1 MDQNTIIG
9 VPAGP
14 TRAGRRVR
22 AGSVVGT
29 HAVVDSM
36 PAIVLAILAVLEARL
51 EMTPG
56 QTALI
61 VAVGAAC
68 SGLVQPVAAWFADR
82 FAPRLVAV
90 GGIVLA
96 AGAFGSV
103 GQVTSFEQLLVLQ
116 IVASLGV
123 GAFHPPAAAAVGKLS
138 GGKRALGVAFFFVGG
153 MLGAVVGYRLGPI
166 AVSRVGLENIHW
178 LYAPVAL
185 VAMIAA
191 LALRGVSHH
200 DGDGTKETRT
210 PAPENAGERWR
221 AVWLLYAG
229 NVLRFTCDASLI
241 YLLLRWSQSFTM
253 ERSGTA
259 ALDAAMA
266 AQAGDLNGWMLA
278 ARQLGMAV
286 GGLALGVMVRR
297 GLEKGVLISVPLAG
311 ACAMA
316 AMAFSPELIE
326 MLDDPRLLLPLA
338 VTLVF
343 ATGFGYAGPV
353 PVTVAVAQRLLPHRT
368 SMASGLM
375 LGGSWGFAFVGPL
388 LCEGVIRVAGL
399 QSAMLVVAGLLAAS
413 AGVSALVSGRLLMET
428 AR

>member
-1 MDQNTIIG
+1 MRDHATIG
-9 VPAGP
+9 VPSGP
-14 TRAGRRVR
+14 SRAEKKVR
-22 AGSVVGT
+22 TGAVVFT

-36 PAIVLAILAVLEARL
+36 PAIVLALLAVLEARL

-82 FAPRLVAV
+82 FAPRLIAV
-90 GGIVLA
+90 GGILLA
-96 AGAFGSV
+96 AGAYGSV

-123 GAFHPPAAAAVGKLS
+123 GAFHPPAAAAVGKLC
-138 GGKRALGVAFFFVGG
+138 GRRRALGVSFFFVAG
-153 MLGAVVGYRLGPI
+153 MMGAVVGYRLGPV
-166 AVSRVGLENIHW
+166 AVSRIGLENIHW
-178 LYAPVAL
+178 LYVPVVL
-185 VAMIAA
+185 VAAGAA

-200 DGDGTKETRT
+200 EGDGTKETRT
-210 PAPENAGERWR
+210 PIPENAGERWR

-241 YLLLRWSQSFTM
+241 YLLLRWSQAFTI
-253 ERSGTA
+253 ERNGVAMLDS
-259 ALDAAMA
+259 ALA

-278 ARQLGMAV
+278 ARQFGMAV
-286 GGLALGVMVRR
+286 GGLVLGVMVRR
-297 GLEKGVLISVPLAG
+297 GLEKSVLISVPLAVG
-311 ACAMA
+311 
-316 AMAFSPELIE
+316 
-326 MLDDPRLLLPLA
+326 
-338 VTLVF
+338 LVF

-388 LCEGVIRVAGL
+388 LCEGVIRLAGL
-399 QSAMLVVAGLLAAS
+399 QSAMLLVAGMLAAS
-413 AGVSALVSGRLLMET
+413 AGVSALVSGKLLQET

>member
-1 MDQNTIIG
+1 MRDHTTIG

-14 TRAGRRVR
+14 TRAGKKVR
-22 AGSVVGT
+22 AGSIVGT

-90 GGIVLA
+90 GGILLA

-123 GAFHPPAAAAVGKLS
+123 GAFHPPAAAAVGKLC
-138 GGKRALGVAFFFVGG
+138 GRRRALGVAFFFVAG
-153 MLGAVVGYRLGPI
+153 MMGAVVGYRLGPL

-178 LYAPVAL
+178 LYVPVVL
-185 VAMIAA
+185 VAAGAA

-200 DGDGTKETRT
+200 EGDGTKETRT
-210 PAPENAGERWR
+210 PVPENAGERWR

-241 YLLLRWSQSFTM
+241 YLLLRWSQAFTL
-253 ERSGTA
+253 ERNGA
-259 ALDAAMA
+259 AGFDAAMA

-278 ARQLGMAV
+278 ARQFGMAV
-286 GGLALGVMVRR
+286 GGLVLGVMVKR
-297 GLEKGVLISVPLAG
+297 GLEKSVLISVPLAG
-311 ACAMA
+311 AGAMA
-316 AMAFSPELIE
+316 LMAFSPELIE
-326 MLDDPRLLLPLA
+326 MLEDPRLLLPLA
-338 VTLVF
+338 VGLVF

-399 QSAMLVVAGLLAAS
+399 QSAMLVVAVMLAAS
-413 AGVSALVSGRLLMET
+413 AGVSALVSGRLLQET